1 MTKRR
6 RKIIKQKVLN
16 YYREKAN
23 SKSWDMGLVDYL
35 SYFGLSSNEVDYGC
49 FIAKKFIDRVQ
60 IPKEDEINIFTLLAE
75 IT

>member
-6 RKIIKQKVLN
+6 RKMIKQKVLN

-23 SKSWDMGLVDYL
+23 SKSWDMGLADYL
-35 SYFGLSSNEVDYGC
+35 SHFGLSSNEVDYGC

-60 IPKEDEINIFTLLAE
+60 IPPNYDLS
-75 IT
+75 